1 MKETVKERAVTQE
14 EIPELFVNGKDTVA
28 VGDIDQFKG
37 HGSSA
42 LHGVKISAG
51 RAETAMAAEGN
62 KLELSTVRAAIH
74 GTAIGRVTTMKHLV
88 DVFDNRSARVKFVN
102 HIFIIIIKDRL

>member
-62 KLELSTVRAAIH
+62 KLELSAVRAAIH
-74 GTAIGRVTTMKHLV
+74 GTAERRITAV
-88 DVFDNRSARVKFVN
+88 DHFIYVFY
-102 HIFIIIIKDRL
+102 DRLTWM